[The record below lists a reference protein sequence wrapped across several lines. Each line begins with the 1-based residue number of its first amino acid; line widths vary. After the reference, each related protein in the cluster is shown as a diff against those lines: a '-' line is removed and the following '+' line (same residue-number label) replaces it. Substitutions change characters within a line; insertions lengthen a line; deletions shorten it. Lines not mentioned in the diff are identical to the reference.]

1 MKLSN
6 SHEHHTKKYISPI
19 KIAIIT
25 ISDSRFKNSNQISL
39 STSSFDESGD
49 IIKKM
54 SKNAR
59 HEVTLYTVLP
69 DSKLRIQSMIN
80 HIIQEKLANVILTT
94 GGTGISTSDVTIE
107 AIENILDKKIDGFG
121 ELFRITSYQNL
132 NQHKYSSM
140 ISRASAGVKK
150 NVLIFMFPGSPQA
163 VKTAMN
169 IILPELSHMVYLITS

>member
-6 SHEHHTKKYISPI
+6 PHEHHTKKSASPI
-19 KIAIIT
+19 KIAVIT
-25 ISDSRFKNSNQISL
+25 ISDSRFKNSNQTSL
-39 STSSFDESGD
+39 SKSSFDESGD

-54 SKNAR
+54 SKNAS

-69 DSKLRIQSMIN
+69 DSKLRIQSMVN
-80 HIIQEKLANVILTT
+80 HIVKEKLANVILTT

-140 ISRASAGVKK
+140 ISRASAGVKN
-150 NVLIFMFPGSPQA
+150 NVLIFMFPGSPEA

-169 IILPELSHMVYLITS
+169 IILPELSHMVYLVTS